1 MESQGPQVVE
11 FIKTFLTLGGS
22 YAGDPFIP
30 LPWMVDVIEDIYAL
44 KPDGTRKHRTYLLG
58 VPRKN
63 AKSTIA
69 AGLAIYHLI
78 VDTADPNPV
87 IISAA
92 GDRKQAK
99 LVFDEAKRMIQSD
112 PDLASICQ
120 VFRDEIRCTK
130 TGGIYKVVSADAG
143 LAHGLNP
150 SIVIV
155 DEYHVHKNDELFVAL
170 TTGSATRRQPLT
182 LVITTAGFD
191 LESPLGRLY
200 QYGRRVE
207 SGEVDDPSF
216 GFRWYGP
223 HEDEEFDPKDPEV
236 WERFNPSWAIIN
248 NDEFASAALTTPE
261 SQFIRYGLNGWTSSE
276 SAWLPHGAWEDRVN
290 TEDPLL
296 PGDEVILGFDGAWK
310 GDSTALVACRLR
322 DLHLSLIGLW
332 EAPADDPH
340 WRTPA
345 EEVKEAI
352 REACRTYQT
361 REVACDPYRFE
372 QSLMDL
378 LEEGFP
384 IVEYPT
390 SSLARM
396 VPATHDFYSGVMD
409 GTLSHDGNPALARH
423 LGNAVL
429 REDNRG
435 ARITKEYRASRKHID
450 AAVAALIAHHRAVQ
464 FREEAPETPAT
475 IFVI

>member
-1 MESQGPQVVE
+1 MASQGPQVVE

-22 YAGDPFIP
+22 YAGEPFIP
-30 LPWMVDVIEDIYAL
+30 LPWMEDVIDDIYTL

-69 AGLAIYHLI
+69 AALAIYHLVI
-78 VDTADPNPV
+78 DKADPNPV

-112 PDLASICQ
+112 PDLTSICQ

-130 TGGIYKVVSADAG
+130 TGGVYKVVSADAG

-150 SIVIV
+150 SVVIV
-155 DEYHVHKNDELFVAL
+155 DEYHVHKNDELYVAL

-191 LESPLGRLY
+191 LDGPLGRLY
-200 QYGRRVE
+200 QYGRKVE

-223 HEDEEFDPKDPEV
+223 HEGEEFDPYDPEV
-236 WERFNPSWAIIN
+236 WRRFNPSWDIIN
-248 NDEFASAALTTPE
+248 EDEFASASKTTPE
-261 SQFIRYGLNGWTSSE
+261 SQFIRYRLNGWTSAE
-276 SAWLPHGAWEDRVN
+276 SAWLPHGAWEECIKLD
-290 TEDPLL
+290 DPLSA
-296 PGDEVILGFDGAWK
+296 GDEVVIGFDGAWK

-322 DLHLSLIGLW
+322 DFHLSLIGLW
-332 EAPADDPH
+332 EAPVGDPH

-345 EEVKEAI
+345 DEVKEAI
-352 REACRTYQT
+352 REACRRFQV

-372 QSLMDL
+372 QSLMEL
-378 LEEGFP
+378 VEEGFP

-396 VPATHDFYSGVMD
+396 VPATHVFYEGVMD
-409 GTLSHDGNPALARH
+409 HKLSHDGNPALARH

-429 REDNRG
+429 KEDNRG
-435 ARITKEYRASRKHID
+435 ARITKEYRSSQKHID
-450 AAVAALIAHHRAVQ
+450 AAVAALVAHHRA
-464 FREEAPETPAT
+464 RTWAEEITPETQL
-475 IFVI
+475 IVI